1 MARTEKHF
9 CPGKMGLIWR
19 IITTINT
26 NNMIMKHVELIQSI
40 SRDINKIAD
49 GIGAKYGRMISS
61 VVSFIVGY
69 TIGFIYVWQLTL
81 VMLSLFPLMVIVGAM
96 MSKVHMTMLAYQ
108 KPRIYR
114 FIA

>member
-1 MARTEKHF
+1 M
-9 CPGKMGLIWR
+9 
-19 IITTINT
+19 NY
-26 NNMIMKHVELIQSI
+26 VEAIQSI